1 MYVKY
6 FLMYEVLINNKYTYF
21 KKKNTE
27 MSYSSASGKIIS
39 TKRSF
44 WFLAVLFGIYYLNLA
59 YQEDATCR
67 LDFIQRCMSNP
78 QSTIGLRII
87 YSS

>member
-27 MSYSSASGKIIS
+27 MSYSSASGKIVS
-39 TKRSF
+39 TKR
-44 WFLAVLFGIYYLNLA
+44 
-59 YQEDATCR
+59 
-67 LDFIQRCMSNP
+67 
-78 QSTIGLRII
+78 
-87 YSS
+87 